1 MLKKL
6 INVLKKNLSN
16 KCEIKQ
22 EDAFIALGK
31 ASVSTLGTPNL
42 YFMEGYRRHHSKP

>member
-6 INVLKKNLSN
+6 LNILKKN
-16 KCEIKQ
+16 EINQKI
-22 EDAFIALGK
+22 ELIELGK
-31 ASVSTLGTPNL
+31 ASIKTLGTPNL